1 MSADLP
7 AAPLTSA
14 RRTAILLLVAGAM
27 FMENLD
33 GTVITTA
40 VPEMARSFG
49 VAPLSLNIGIS
60 AYLLTLGVFIPI
72 SGWMADRFGAR
83 RIFALAIL
91 LFTLASLLC
100 GRAES
105 LTSFVLLRILQGIG
119 GAMMVP
125 VGRYVVLR
133 ETPRDKLMGA
143 LALLTWPALAAP
155 VLGPVVGGFITT
167 YFSWRWIFYL
177 NVPLG
182 LIAMAAVLLLLP
194 KDPPR
199 EQRPF
204 DWPGFLFMGGAFFSI
219 LLAAETLGQREAEPL
234 MAGIMG
240 LAGVL
245 LLGLGTRHLK
255 RAEHPMLALD
265 PLKLKTFSVSLYGGS
280 VFRMSVAAVPFVL
293 PLMLQIGFGLDPF
306 QAGLLLMAVFAG
318 NFAMKAG
325 STQLLRRFGFRPM
338 LLISGVA
345 NVVALAACAL
355 FTPQTSVPIMVAI
368 LFFGGLA
375 RSMQFSTLNLVAFA
389 DVTPQRMGAANAL
402 FSTAFQIAMGLGIA
416 LGAISIRVGEL
427 LVHGLGLADVPA
439 ARYRAA
445 FLIIACVS
453 LCGMWDAVR
462 LPASAGDTLRRAHLP
477 QEPPTKQAAE

>member
-1 MSADLP
+1 MSAP
-7 AAPLTSA
+7 AVPSSPA

-83 RIFALAIL
+83 RVFAMAIF
-91 LFTLASLLC
+91 LFTFASLWC
-100 GRAES
+100 GRAET
-105 LTSFVLLRILQGIG
+105 LWEFVLLRILQGVG

-182 LIAMAAVLLLLP
+182 LIALAAVWLLLP
-194 KDPPR
+194 KDAPG
-199 EQRPF
+199 QKRPF
-204 DWPGFLFMGGAFFSI
+204 DWAGFLLMGGAFFSI
-219 LLAAETLGQREAEPL
+219 LLSAETLGQREADPL
-234 MAGIMG
+234 LAAVIAG
-240 LAGVL
+240 AGVALL
-245 LLGLGTRHLK
+245 LLGMRHL
-255 RAEHPMLALD
+255 RRVEHPMLALD
-265 PLKLKTFSVSLYGGS
+265 ALKLKTFAVSLHGGS
-280 VFRMSVAAVPFVL
+280 LFRMSVAAVPFVL
-293 PLMLQIGFGLDPF
+293 PLMLQIGFGLDAF

-318 NFAMKAG
+318 NFAMKAV
-325 STQLLRRFGFRPM
+325 STRLLRRFGFRRM
-338 LLISGVA
+338 LLVSGWA

-355 FTPQTSVPIMVAI
+355 FTPETPVALTVAI
-368 LFFGGLA
+368 LFFGGLT
-375 RSMQFSTLNLVAFA
+375 RSMQFSALNLVAFA
-389 DVTPQRMGAANAL
+389 DVPPERMNAANAL
-402 FSTAFQIAMGLGIA
+402 FSTVFQTAMGLGIA
-416 LGAISIRVGEL
+416 LGAIAIRFGEMA
-427 LVHGLGLADVPA
+427 VAAAGLSHVPA
-439 ARYRAA
+439 AGYRAA
-445 FLIIACVS
+445 FLIVALVALCS
-453 LCGMWDAVR
+453 LWDALR
-462 LPASAGDTLRRAHLP
+462 LPASAGDTLRLP
-477 QEPPTKQAAE
+477 QRQPEPPRKEAAE

>member
-1 MSADLP
+1 MSLAV
-7 AAPLTSA
+7 PLSAA
-14 RRTAILLLVAGAM
+14 RRTAILFLVAGAM

-83 RIFALAIL
+83 RVFAVAIF

-105 LTSFVLLRILQGIG
+105 LTSFVLLRVLQGIG

-155 VLGPVVGGFITT
+155 VMGPVVGGFITT

-182 LIAMAAVLLLLP
+182 LIAMAAVWLLLP
-194 KDPPR
+194 KDPPG
-199 EQRPF
+199 EKRPF

-234 MAGIMG
+234 VAGVIA
-240 LAGVL
+240 LAGGL
-245 LLGLGTRHLK
+245 LLGLGMRHL
-255 RAEHPMLALD
+255 RRVEHPMLALD
-265 PLKLKTFSVSLYGGS
+265 ALKMKTFAVSIYGGS
-280 VFRMSVAAVPFVL
+280 LFRMSVAAVPFVL

-325 STQLLRRFGFRPM
+325 STQLLRRFGFRRM
-338 LLISGVA
+338 LLISGSA

-355 FTPQTSVPIMVAI
+355 FTPETPVPVMVAI
-368 LFFGGLA
+368 LFFGGLT

-389 DVTPQRMGAANAL
+389 DVPPQRMSAANAL
-402 FSTAFQIAMGLGIA
+402 FSTVFQTAMGLGIA
-416 LGAISIRVGEL
+416 LGAISIRFGDL
-427 LVHGLGLADVPA
+427 LVHGLGLDHVPA
-439 ARYRAA
+439 AGYRAA
-445 FLIIACVS
+445 FLIIACVA
-453 LCGMWDAVR
+453 LCAMWDAVR
-462 LPASAGDTLRRAHLP
+462 LPASAGDAMRKGHGPTD
-477 QEPPTKQAAE
+477 PPAKQAAE

>member
-1 MSADLP
+1 MSS
-7 AAPLTSA
+7 AAPLSST

-40 VPEMARSFG
+40 VPDMARSFG

-83 RIFALAIL
+83 RIFAAAIL
-91 LFTLASLLC
+91 IFTVASLLC
-100 GRAES
+100 GRAET

-182 LIAMAAVLLLLP
+182 LIAMVAVWVLLP
-194 KDPPR
+194 PDPPG
-199 EQRPF
+199 QKRPF
-204 DWPGFLFMGGAFFSI
+204 DWPGFIFMGGAFFSI
-219 LLAAETLGQREAEPL
+219 LLSAEVLGQREAEPL
-234 MAGIMG
+234 VAGMIA
-240 LAGVL
+240 LAGVVL
-245 LLGLGTRHLK
+245 LRLGMRHL
-255 RAEHPMLALD
+255 RRVEHPMLALD
-265 PLKLKTFSVSLYGGS
+265 ALKLKTFAVSIYGGS
-280 VFRMSVAAVPFVL
+280 LFRMSVAAVPFIL

-325 STQLLRRFGFRPM
+325 STQLLRRFGFRRM
-338 LLISGVA
+338 LLISGTA

-355 FTPQTSVPIMVAI
+355 FTPETPTAVMVAI
-368 LFFGGLA
+368 LFFGGLT

-389 DVTPQRMGAANAL
+389 DVPPERMSAANAL
-402 FSTAFQIAMGLGIA
+402 FSTVFQTAMGLGIA
-416 LGAISIRVGEL
+416 LGAISIRFGDV
-427 LVHGLGLADVPA
+427 LVNALGFSHIPA
-439 ARYRAA
+439 AGYRAA
-445 FLIIACVS
+445 FLLVACVALGS
-453 LCGMWDAVR
+453 MWDALR
-462 LPASAGDTLRRAHLP
+462 LPASAGDAMRLAHRP
-477 QEPPTKQAAE
+477 SSTDRKEAAE